1 MSEDNGMS
9 DSAQKTFIPY
19 NQGQVSTW
27 LSSKYNITD
36 IPSQE
41 LNKLIS
47 TLNFNQISLDTLS
60 DEIDAKLFNLKDKTP
75 IITLTLIDSSLKSI
89 DERSQIEKKRP
100 KKIHMNFNNQNVYQ
114 KKVPI
119 QTSSN
124 SQTQISFSLK
134 QSFCESEN
142 FLPKTNQYN
151 TSITLDNIS
160 IIPQYDLIAKDDS
173 EIYTNYTQYFKKVR
187 TELLATRNIKEDDSL
202 LNISKFVLFLTY
214 RLSETKPTL
223 NELIGVDPLDN
234 FNSYSLVFENIEDKE
249 YAFVSGQIVYL
260 EGDLIDKKRIHVKFW
275 QHGFPLV
282 SYSIPEQEIKRFYN
296 QALPYCIY
304 TLNGPFYSKS
314 NIDLSVFH
322 GIIQA
327 ISEDQPNLV
336 IINGPFIYSENDV
349 IKSCQLSEDTPF
361 TYNDLFEKMI
371 SLIKQTLKCKVV
383 IIPSLTDEL
392 NYYPLPQPPF
402 EIDNKPLLKDE
413 NIIYVGNPQLL
424 PINEMIFAIVNYDF
438 IRDINNNIVKDKRS
452 PIDTSI
458 DILLSQKNMYPLIP
472 NYVNGDDV
480 DKMDKVNIVELSQID
495 KMAFDIFPDVI
506 ITNSAMQPFV
516 KKYNSTVVINGGS
529 VFKGK
534 AETPGNV
541 VKIMEYPPNVSLIYN
556 VNIYIYRILLRL
568 IS

>member
-75 IITLTLIDSSLKSI
+75 TITLTLIDSSLKSI

-100 KKIHMNFNNQNVYQ
+100 KKIHMNFNSQNVYQ

-151 TSITLDNIS
+151 TLINLENIS

-173 EIYTNYTQYFKKVR
+173 EIYNNYTQYFKKVR

-556 VNIYIYRILLRL
+556 VNIYIYIGFC
-568 IS
+568 

>member
-9 DSAQKTFIPY
+9 DSAQKSFIPY

-75 IITLTLIDSSLKSI
+75 TITLTLIDSSLKSI

-124 SQTQISFSLK
+124 NQTQISFSLK

-151 TSITLDNIS
+151 TSINLENIS

-187 TELLATRNIKEDDSL
+187 SELLATRNIKEDDSL

-282 SYSIPEQEIKRFYN
+282 SYSIQEQEIKRFYD

-327 ISEDQPNLV
+327 IAEDQPNLV

-349 IKSCQLSEDTPF
+349 IKSCQLSEDTPL
-361 TYNDLFEKMI
+361 TYNDLFNKMI

-383 IIPSLTDEL
+383 ITPSLTDEL

-402 EIDNKPLLKDE
+402 EIDTPFKDK

-541 VKIMEYPPNVSLIYN
+541 VKIMEYPPNVSLIYI
-556 VNIYIYRILLRL
+556 VNIYIYRILLKL
-568 IS
+568 IL

>member
-160 IIPQYDLIAKDDS
+160 IIPQYNLIAKDDS
-173 EIYTNYTQYFKKVR
+173 EIYTNYIQYFKKVR

-383 IIPSLTDEL
+383 ITPSLTDEL

-541 VKIMEYPPNVSLIYN
+541 VKIMEYPPNVSLIYI
-556 VNIYIYRILLRL
+556 VNINIYRILLRL
-568 IS
+568 IL

>member
-75 IITLTLIDSSLKSI
+75 TITLTLIDSSLKSI

-119 QTSSN
+119 QTSSH

-151 TSITLDNIS
+151 TSIYLENIS

-173 EIYTNYTQYFKKVR
+173 EIYNNYTQYFKKVR

-275 QHGFPLV
+275 QPGFPLV
-282 SYSIPEQEIKRFYN
+282 SYSIQEQEIKRFYN

-402 EIDNKPLLKDE
+402 EIDNKPPLKDE

-516 KKYNSTVVINGGS
+516 KKYNSTIVINGGS

-541 VKIMEYPPNVSLIYN
+541 VKIMEYPPNVSLIYI
-556 VNIYIYRILLRL
+556 VNIYYVCNM
-568 IS
+568 

>member
-9 DSAQKTFIPY
+9 DSAQKSFIPY

-75 IITLTLIDSSLKSI
+75 TITLTLIDSSLKSI

-124 SQTQISFSLK
+124 NQTQISFSLK

-151 TSITLDNIS
+151 TSINLENIS

-187 TELLATRNIKEDDSL
+187 SELLATRNIKEDDSL

-282 SYSIPEQEIKRFYN
+282 SYSIQEQEIKRFYD

-314 NIDLSVFH
+314 NTDLSVFH

-327 ISEDQPNLV
+327 IAEDQPNLV

-349 IKSCQLSEDTPF
+349 IKSCQLSEDTPL
-361 TYNDLFEKMI
+361 TYNDLFNKMI

-383 IIPSLTDEL
+383 ITPSLTDEL

-402 EIDNKPLLKDE
+402 EIDTPFKDK

-541 VKIMEYPPNVSLIYN
+541 VKIMEYPPNVSLIYI
-556 VNIYIYRILLRL
+556 VNIYIYRILLKL
-568 IS
+568 IL

>member
-1 MSEDNGMS
+1 MS

-27 LSSKYNITD
+27 LFSKYNITD

-75 IITLTLIDSSLKSI
+75 TITLTLIDSSLKSI

-100 KKIHMNFNNQNVYQ
+100 KKIHMNFNSQNVYQ

-151 TSITLDNIS
+151 TLINLENIS

-173 EIYTNYTQYFKKVR
+173 EIYNNYTQYFKKVR

-234 FNSYSLVFENIEDKE
+234 FNSYSLGFENIEDKE

-282 SYSIPEQEIKRFYN
+282 SYSIQEQEIKRFYN

-516 KKYNSTVVINGGS
+516 KKYNSTIVINGGS

-541 VKIMEYPPNVSLIYN
+541 VKIMEYPPNVSLIYI
-556 VNIYIYRILLRL
+556 VNINIYRILLRL
-568 IS
+568 IL

>member
-9 DSAQKTFIPY
+9 DSAQKSFIPY

-47 TLNFNQISLDTLS
+47 TLNFNQISLDILS

-75 IITLTLIDSSLKSI
+75 TITLTLIDSSLKSI

-124 SQTQISFSLK
+124 NQTQISFSLK

-151 TSITLDNIS
+151 TSINLENIS

-187 TELLATRNIKEDDSL
+187 SELLATRNIKEDDSL

-282 SYSIPEQEIKRFYN
+282 SYSIQEQEIKRFYD

-327 ISEDQPNLV
+327 IAEDQPNLV

-349 IKSCQLSEDTPF
+349 IKSCQLSEDTPL
-361 TYNDLFEKMI
+361 TYNDLFNKMI

-383 IIPSLTDEL
+383 ITPSLTDEL

-402 EIDNKPLLKDE
+402 EIDTPFKDK

-541 VKIMEYPPNVSLIYN
+541 VKIMEYPPNVSLIYI
-556 VNIYIYRILLRL
+556 VNIYIYRILLKL
-568 IS
+568 IL